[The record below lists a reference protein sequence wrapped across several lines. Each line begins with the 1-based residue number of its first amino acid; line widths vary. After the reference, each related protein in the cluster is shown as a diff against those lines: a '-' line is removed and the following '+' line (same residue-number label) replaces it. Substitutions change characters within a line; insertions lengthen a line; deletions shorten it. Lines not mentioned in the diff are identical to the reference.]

1 MATSKEVS
9 SVWVP
14 ASDVVRFAVGANE
27 VKASI
32 ALGAGIRGQ
41 AGAMEAFLRDVVD
54 AHRVS
59 LSECLAPAA
68 KRKAG
73 NGFGQ
78 AQYEFVRLCYGIA
91 IFGVDMAKHILAAKT
106 TDNTI
111 LDFAGAVSFKT
122 GAAIKPN
129 TARYVMQN
137 QLGKDFGEFL
147 QKLKMLQ
154 DGMDTGAPRGPATK
168 NSDMTRVA
176 KMLNAAIKVC
186 RKEVDK
192 ADGSID
198 PEVAAKFAKFLAD
211 GMKTYNVKE

>member
-1 MATSKEVS
+1 MAKVS
-9 SVWVP
+9 SVSVSVP
-14 ASDVVRFAVGANE
+14 ASDVVRFAVGENE
-27 VKASI
+27 VTASM

-41 AGAMEAFLRDVVD
+41 AGAMEAFLRDVVV
-54 AHRVS
+54 AHGVS
-59 LSECLAPAA
+59 LADCLEPPK

-78 AQYEFVRLCYGIA
+78 TQYEFVRLCFGIA
-91 IFGVDMAKHILAAKT
+91 IFGVDMVKRILAAKT
-106 TDNTI
+106 TDDTVI
-111 LDFAGAVSFKT
+111 DFAGAVSFKT

-176 KMLNAAIKVC
+176 KMLNAAIKIC
-186 RKEVDK
+186 RKDADN
-192 ADGSID
+192 ADGSIE
-198 PEVAAKFAKFLAD
+198 PEIAAEFAKFLAD
-211 GMKTYNVKE
+211 GMKAFNVKE